1 MTPDQTEKLAQQTL
15 ETART
20 WRQKGDV
27 GWERNCVSDAVMDY
41 VRVSLWRFD
50 NAPDAIDYLRSRDVG
65 CLVRRLETLNNALYR
80 SFIESHGAPGAA
92 VENDIDAVHVAWLVD
107 EWVPANSFLAVC
119 ADDFVRKVY
128 PVTRFWAE
136 YYRAVQS
143 LASRVAYDPVM
154 QKACGYERYLIP
166 YLYLIADLTNSRDA
180 STTRAKIVELFAK
193 RNRDK
198 RLRGKLIDGD
208 GHNPVRW
215 DFRETSILKYW
226 EQGPGRVR

>member
-1 MTPDQTEKLAQQTL
+1 MGIKWKADWRPPGQLGRYLTRMTMTPDQTEKLAQQTL
-15 ETART
+15 ETARNSGA
-20 WRQKGDV
+20 KKAMLAGS
-27 GWERNCVSDAVMDY
+27 GI
-41 VRVSLWRFD
+41 VSLTRLSITSECRSGD
-50 NAPDAIDYLRSRDVG
+50 LTTRPDAIDYLRSRDVG

-166 YLYLIADLTNSRDA
+166 YLYLIADLTNSA
-180 STTRAKIVELFAK
+180 MRA
-193 RNRDK
+193 
-198 RLRGKLIDGD
+198 LRVPKSL
-208 GHNPVRW
+208 NCSPN
-215 DFRETSILKYW
+215 ETATND
-226 EQGPGRVR
+226 